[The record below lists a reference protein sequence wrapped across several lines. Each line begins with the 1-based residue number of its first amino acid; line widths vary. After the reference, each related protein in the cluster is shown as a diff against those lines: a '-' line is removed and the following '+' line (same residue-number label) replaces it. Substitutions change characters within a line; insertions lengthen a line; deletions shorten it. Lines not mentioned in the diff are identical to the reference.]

1 MARKPIHLEM
11 KGGKTPRQRI
21 WEAVRANRKRFTQA
35 EIAEV
40 VGGLEE
46 NIDKYFRGLVAA
58 QFIEVI
64 AEERVGR
71 FSVRKTYRLVRDNG
85 VEAPRVTRAGA
96 QVVHGAITE
105 AMWGTMHRMFER
117 KDFNC
122 RELAAFASTANRTVT
137 KCMAER
143 YIAALHAAGYLNRT
157 QEAVLGM
164 KGQPARYVMKASKYT
179 GPRAPIMQHA
189 RTIYDPN
196 QGRIVWVDQKG
207 IEDAN

>member
-1 MARKPIHLEM
+1 M
-11 KGGKTPRQRI
+11 
-21 WEAVRANRKRFTQA
+21 
-35 EIAEV
+35 
-40 VGGLEE
+40 
-46 NIDKYFRGLVAA
+46 
-58 QFIEVI
+58 
-64 AEERVGR
+64 
-71 FSVRKTYRLVRDNG
+71 
-85 VEAPRVTRAGA
+85 TRAGA